1 MERGKSSP
9 TYKDLDFIEQHP
21 NGIFLE
27 ADTYNALVKTIQRDC
42 RVLESFKIMDYSL
55 LVGVHNLDLAMK
67 EKQEELDNPQSQKFQ
82 RNESQDDESDL
93 EDAPEAD
100 QFIAHERDREER
112 ERGAVALNRSKS
124 VNRQRLVAHST
135 AMESIQADSE
145 PIDVQDDVP

>member
-1 MERGKSSP
+1 M
-9 TYKDLDFIEQHP
+9 EQHP

-67 EKQEELDNPQSQKFQ
+67 EKQEEMDNPQSQIFQ

-100 QFIAHERDREER
+100 QFIAHERDREERER

>member
-1 MERGKSSP
+1 M
-9 TYKDLDFIEQHP
+9 EQHP

-55 LVGVHNLDLAMK
+55 LVGVHNLDLAIK
-67 EKQEELDNPQSQKFQ
+67 EKQEQQNQPPPPPPPTIFEQ
-82 RNESQDDESDL
+82 RNMSQEDESDL

-100 QFIAHERDREER
+100 QFLAHERHQEER
-112 ERGAVALNRSKS
+112 DRHGVTAAAAIALNRSKS
-124 VNRQRLVAHST
+124 INRQRLVAHST

>member
-1 MERGKSSP
+1 M
-9 TYKDLDFIEQHP
+9 EQHP

-55 LVGVHNLDLAMK
+55 LVGVHNLDLAFK
-67 EKQEELDNPQSQKFQ
+67 EKQEEQNRPPPVTPDQ
-82 RNESQDDESDL
+82 RNFSQDDESDL

-100 QFIAHERDREER
+100 QFIAHERHQEER
-112 ERGAVALNRSKS
+112 ERGAAAAAAIALNRSKS
-124 VNRQRLVAHST
+124 INRQRLVAHST

>member
-1 MERGKSSP
+1 M
-9 TYKDLDFIEQHP
+9 EQHP

-55 LVGVHNLDLAMK
+55 LVGVHNLDLAFK
-67 EKQEELDNPQSQKFQ
+67 EKQEERNRPQPPPPVQRHYSQ
-82 RNESQDDESDL
+82 EDESDL

-100 QFIAHERDREER
+100 QFIAHERNREELER

-124 VNRQRLVAHST
+124 INRQRLVAHST